1 MKRILSICLAI
12 ALLLTAIPMATSL
25 AISQY
30 GYVTGGWLRLRS
42 AASFDSSTVS
52 SYYTGTQVKILSTS
66 GSWYQ
71 VEAPD
76 GKTGYMYS
84 SYISFS
90 GGIIGDAY
98 VTSTN
103 GYGVRMR
110 SGPGTG
116 YSIIGVYSV
125 GTALTVLQTGSTWS
139 KIQIG
144 SRVGYMMNQ
153 YITTSGGGG
162 TSGDTATVWSANG
175 YGVRLRSG
183 AGTGYSIIGV
193 YSVGTLVT
201 VLSHGTTWDHIS

>member
-144 SRVGYMMNQ
+144 S
-153 YITTSGGGG
+153 
-162 TSGDTATVWSANG
+162 
-175 YGVRLRSG
+175 
-183 AGTGYSIIGV
+183 
-193 YSVGTLVT
+193 SVGFL
-201 VLSHGTTWDHIS
+201 LFMYI